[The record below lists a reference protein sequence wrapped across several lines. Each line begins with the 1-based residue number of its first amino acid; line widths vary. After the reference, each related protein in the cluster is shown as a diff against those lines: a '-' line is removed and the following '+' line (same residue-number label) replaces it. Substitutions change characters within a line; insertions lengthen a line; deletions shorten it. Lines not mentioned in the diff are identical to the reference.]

1 MHLEPGHSGRSRS
14 PVFLFF
20 RSRTRISGKWLRQA
34 PESILPSM
42 KANKKWKLI
51 EMKKTTISGPELI
64 LPSMKAN
71 KEMKAYRN
79 ESL

>member
-1 MHLEPGHSGRSRS
+1 
-14 PVFLFF
+14 
-20 RSRTRISGKWLRQA
+20 
-34 PESILPSM
+34 
-42 KANKKWKLI
+42 
-51 EMKKTTISGPELI
+51 MKKATISCPELI